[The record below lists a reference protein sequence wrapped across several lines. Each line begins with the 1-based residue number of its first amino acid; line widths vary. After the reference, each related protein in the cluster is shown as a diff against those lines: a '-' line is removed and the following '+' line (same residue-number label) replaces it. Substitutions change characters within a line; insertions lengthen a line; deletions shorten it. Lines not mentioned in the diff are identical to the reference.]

1 MSDAPNSSPSV
12 NPTNGLRPVIFDI
25 GLHHGED
32 TDFYLRK
39 GFDVVAVEADP
50 RHVEKAR
57 ERFAGP
63 IAEGRLE
70 IVAAAIVDRSFAEPE
85 IEFYVNLDK
94 DDWGST
100 DRTYGARSG
109 TRHEIIRVPT
119 VRLDELFT
127 RVVRYGLGAPAA
139 PGSRR
144 VHYVKIDI
152 EGGDHAALRGL
163 MGVEREILPTHVSC
177 EAHKLE
183 YAAILSAIGY
193 TRFKI
198 VNQNLNWTQK
208 LPDPPREGA
217 GGVGW
222 FEYQFKGH
230 SSGPFGEEAPGEWMD
245 LESAA
250 EIYLMHKRMVKMSG
264 VVSNAWFDFHAMR

>member
-1 MSDAPNSSPSV
+1 M
-12 NPTNGLRPVIFDI
+12 IFDV

-50 RHVEKAR
+50 RHVAKAR
-57 ERFAGP
+57 DRFAGM

-70 IVAAAIVDRSFAEPE
+70 IVAAAVVDRSFTEPE

-100 DRTYGARSG
+100 DAAYGARGG
-109 TRHEIIRVPT
+109 TRHEVIRVPT
-119 VRLDELFT
+119 VRMDELYA
-127 RVVRYGLGAPAA
+127 RVVRYGLGPPATA
-139 PGSRR
+139 GPRR

-152 EGGDHAALRGL
+152 EGGDHAALLG
-163 MGVEREILPTHVSC
+163 MTAVERSILPKFLSC
-177 EAHKLE
+177 EAHRLE
-183 YAAILSAIGY
+183 YAALMSAIGY
-193 TRFKI
+193 TKFKV
-198 VNQNLNWTQK
+198 VNQNLNWTRK
-208 LPDPPREGA
+208 LPNPPREGVGSA
-217 GGVGW
+217 GGAAGW

-230 SSGPFGEEAPGEWMD
+230 SSGPFGEEAPGEWLD

-250 EIYLMHKRMVKMSG
+250 EIYLAHKRMVKASPT
-264 VVSNAWFDFHAMR
+264 VSNAWFDFHGARQDPGR